1 MKLIE
6 SKITLIKMTLKL
18 LFGNLCVLI
27 SLTTFAAVVF
37 ISIQAMPLKMSILW
51 AVWFVSTVV
60 CPWLDL
66 RSSVDLPVQKYIPI
80 QTIVIQHPDETLSI
94 NTKK

>member
-1 MKLIE
+1 
-6 SKITLIKMTLKL
+6 MTLKRL
-18 LFGNLCVLI
+18 IGNLSALI
-27 SLTTFAAVVF
+27 SLGTFATIIF
-37 ISIQAMPLKMSILW
+37 ISIQEMPLEMSILW
-51 AVWFVSTVV
+51 GVWFVSTAV

-66 RSSVDLPVQKYIPI
+66 PSSVDLPVQKYIPI

>member
-1 MKLIE
+1 
-6 SKITLIKMTLKL
+6 MTLKL
-18 LFGNLCVLI
+18 FIGNLCALI
-27 SLTTFAAVVF
+27 SVTTFAAVVF

-51 AVWFVSTVV
+51 MVWFVSTAV

-66 RSSVDLPVQKYIPI
+66 PSSVDLPVQKYIPI

-94 NTKK
+94 HTKK